1 MSGSSRNCRR
11 DFLKQAT
18 ILSASLAVGT
28 AYAEQ
33 SKSATQT
40 KPSISTKNQYPFYG
54 QHQEGITT
62 PAQKHIYFM
71 VVDLHTTDLETIK
84 DMFKTWTEYSANL
97 TEGKPVQPYGKN
109 GYVPPK
115 DTGEAA
121 SLNASNLT
129 LTFGVSPSFFE
140 KLNIAHLKPKELQDL
155 PHFPR
160 DQMRPEYTGG
170 DICIQS
176 CADDPQVAFHAVHN
190 LVRVARTNITMKW
203 SQSGFN
209 SFEHNDTPR
218 NLMGFKDGTANAQGK
233 KLDEQVW
240 YDGDG
245 WLKGGS
251 YLVARRIQIHLETWD
266 RTSLNE
272 QQNTFGRYRPSGAA
286 YGEKHEHDP
295 VDINKKDEKGNPVMP
310 ESSHVFLAKK
320 AIVPILRRSFSYA
333 SGVDPKTGQFDAGL
347 LFISFQKDPEHF
359 IKIQKMFGNDDKLN
373 EYITHIGSGLFACF
387 AGVKDQNDYLGKA
400 LFDAI

>member
-1 MSGSSRNCRR
+1 MSVSLKNGRR

-33 SKSATQT
+33 DKSKSAAKS
-40 KPSISTKNQYPFYG
+40 KPSKNQYPFYG
-54 QHQEGITT
+54 QHQAGITT

-84 DMFKTWTEYSANL
+84 EMFQTWTEYSANL
-97 TEGKPVQPYGKN
+97 TKGEPVQPYGTN

-121 SLNASNLT
+121 SLDASHLT
-129 LTFGVSPSFFE
+129 LTFGVSPSFFD
-140 KLNIAHLKPKELQDL
+140 KLGISKLKPEGFKDL

-160 DQMRPEYTGG
+160 DQMRAEYTGG

-190 LVRVARTNITMKW
+190 LVRVARSHITMKW

-209 SFEHNDTPR
+209 SFERQDTPR
-218 NLMGFKDGTANAQGK
+218 NLMGFRDGTANLPEGK
-233 KLDEQVW
+233 ELDKIVW
-240 YDGDG
+240 YQGNG
-245 WLKGGS
+245 WFKDGS
-251 YLVARRIQIHLETWD
+251 YLVARRVQMHLETWD

-295 VDINKKDEKGNPVMP
+295 VDINKTDAKGKPLMP
-310 ESSHVFLAKK
+310 DDSHVFLAKK
-320 AIVPILRRSFSYA
+320 AGVPLLRRSFSYA

-347 LFISFQKDPEHF
+347 LFISFQNDPESF
-359 IKIQKMFGNDDKLN
+359 IKIQNMFGNVDKLN

-387 AGVKDQNDYLGKA
+387 AGVKNKDDYLGKA

>member
-1 MSGSSRNCRR
+1 MSVSFKNGRR

-18 ILSASLAVGT
+18 IFSASLAVGT

-33 SKSATQT
+33 AKSAT
-40 KPSISTKNQYPFYG
+40 KNSPQSASSSNLYPFYG
-54 QHQEGITT
+54 KHQAGIVT

-71 VVDLHTTDLETIK
+71 VVDLHTTELERIK
-84 DMFKTWTEYSANL
+84 EMFQIWTEYSLNL

-129 LTFGVSPSFFE
+129 VTFGVSPSFFD
-140 KLNIAHLKPKELQDL
+140 KLGISHLKPKNFKNL

-160 DQMRPEYTGG
+160 DQLREEYSGG
-170 DICIQS
+170 DICIQA

-190 LVRVARTNITMKW
+190 LVRVARSNITMKW

-218 NLMGFKDGTANAQGK
+218 NLMGFKDGTANLQGK
-233 KLDEQVW
+233 ALDDVVW
-240 YDGDG
+240 YQGDD
-245 WLKGGS
+245 WLKDGS
-251 YLVARRIQIHLETWD
+251 YLVARRVQIHLETWD

-272 QQNTFGRYRPSGAA
+272 QENTFGRHRPSGAA

-295 VDINKKDEKGNPVMP
+295 VDISKTDEKGNPILP
-310 ESSHVFLAKK
+310 EDSHVFLAKK
-320 AIVPILRRSFSYA
+320 AVVPILRRSFSYA
-333 SGVDPKTGQFDAGL
+333 SGVDQKTGQFDAGL
-347 LFISFQKDPEHF
+347 LFISFQ
-359 IKIQKMFGNDDKLN
+359 N
-373 EYITHIGSGLFACF
+373 
-387 AGVKDQNDYLGKA
+387 
-400 LFDAI
+400 